1 MDDITERLRD
11 VAKSSPIGWDLM
23 PKAADEID
31 RLRAA
36 LDGVEPFVAALR
48 AERDALQERL
58 ALAREWIAM
67 VRESVALGGEV
78 VTFTESERS
87 RMDALLAALEG
98 PK

>member
-31 RLRAA
+31 RLRA
-36 LDGVEPFVAALR
+36 
-48 AERDALQERL
+48 ERDALRELLRE
-58 ALAREWIAM
+58 ALRYPHKPGSPNSTWDTRA
-67 VRESVALGGEV
+67 
-78 VTFTESERS
+78 F
-87 RMDALLAALEG
+87 AALEG